1 LKLRV
6 AKAFRS
12 ALDELDERRSTASS
26 QSLHSM
32 RGLGGIM
39 VPARLTNGPAQ
50 LTDGLIG
57 YNNRRVSAVYVY
69 QPPQR
74 NSQAQTHPNGNAGS
88 GTTVVV
94 ENGRY
99 GACGGR
105 FDQSTAPLS
114 PTSAATN
121 MAAYLPADKVEKI
134 PLVQQWSPSSGVR
147 SSVTRHI
154 GKSMS
159 LDNPVSIAHV

>member
-1 LKLRV
+1 
-6 AKAFRS
+6 
-12 ALDELDERRSTASS
+12 
-26 QSLHSM
+26 M
-32 RGLGGIM
+32 RGLGGIT
-39 VPARLTNGPAQ
+39 VPARLSNGPAQ

-57 YNNRRVSAVYVY
+57 YNRRVSGVYVY

-74 NSQAQTHPNGNAGS
+74 AINSQSSTHPNGHAGS
-88 GTTVVV
+88 SVQGATTVVV

-105 FDQSTAPLS
+105 FDQPAPPLS
-114 PTSAATN
+114 PTSDATN

-134 PLVQQWSPSSGVR
+134 PLVQQWSPSSGVK
-147 SSVTRHI
+147 SVTRHI

-159 LDNPVSIAHV
+159 LDTPASIAHV

>member
-1 LKLRV
+1 
-6 AKAFRS
+6 
-12 ALDELDERRSTASS
+12 
-26 QSLHSM
+26 M
-32 RGLGGIM
+32 RGLGGISF
-39 VPARLTNGPAQ
+39 PARLSNGPAQ

-57 YNNRRVSAVYVY
+57 YNRKGSNVYVY
-69 QPPQR
+69 QPPHR
-74 NSQAQTHPNGNAGS
+74 ALNSQSSNAPTHPNGHAGGNLS

-99 GACGGR
+99 GACGNR
-105 FDQSTAPLS
+105 FDQPAPPLS

-159 LDNPVSIAHV
+159 LDTPVSIAHV